1 MTEEVNVT
9 APAGEV
15 AAQAQAETTS
25 MREVVRMFVLAGIG
39 AAAIAKDETV
49 ALMDKLVQR
58 GAAVQA
64 DVKKTAGQVAERSK
78 SVASDVAER
87 SKEQGEQAQA
97 MIEKQ
102 VENVLGRL
110 NIPSRSDLA
119 ELNTRID
126 ALNVKIDAA
135 MAEGAAKPKTPAVPS
150 GDKPAI

>member
-15 AAQAQAETTS
+15 TAQAQAEATN
-25 MREVVRMFVLAGIG
+25 MRELVRMLVLAGIG

-49 ALMDKLVQR
+49 ALMDKLVKR

-64 DVKKTAGQVAERSK
+64 DMKKTAGQVAERSK

-97 MIEKQ
+97 MLEKQ
-102 VENVLGRL
+102 VEHVLGRL

-126 ALNVKIDAA
+126 ALNAKMDAA
-135 MAEGAAKPKTPAVPS
+135 MVEASAKPKIPAVPT